1 MACERPRVIRLMHGS
16 VPKCQLPDEAGS
28 YTTEKM
34 LTEDLS
40 CVEDWFELPKPY
52 SQPLPAISTPNQ
64 KHQTTLRG
72 TCSIRAVQLHQRI
85 SNLGRNKLPTTWAA
99 NGNIFSGGMLAQR
112 AAKQSKDKCINF
124 PKLNMKLTMVI
135 SYLLF

>member
-1 MACERPRVIRLMHGS
+1 MNIPFCRYVFLLHVDFLYTFCEIHMACERPRVLRLMHVS

-40 CVEDWFELPKPY
+40 YVEDWFELPKPY
-52 SQPLPAISTPNQ
+52 SQQLPAISTPNQ

-72 TCSIRAVQLHQRI
+72 TCSIRAVQLYQRI
-85 SNLGRNKLPTTWAA
+85 SNLGRNKLPTT
-99 NGNIFSGGMLAQR
+99 
-112 AAKQSKDKCINF
+112 
-124 PKLNMKLTMVI
+124 
-135 SYLLF
+135 